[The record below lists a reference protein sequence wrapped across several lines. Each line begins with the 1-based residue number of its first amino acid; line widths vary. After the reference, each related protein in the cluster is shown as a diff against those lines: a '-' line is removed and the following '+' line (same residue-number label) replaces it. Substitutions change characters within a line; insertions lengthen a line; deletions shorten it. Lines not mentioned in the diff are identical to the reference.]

1 MGNERL
7 RAILLIGPTGSGKTP
22 LGECFERGGW
32 RGDRCAHFDFGAQ
45 LRRVASGESVPDRL
59 SAADHAFIGEVLQAG
74 ALLEDEQFHIAEKIL
89 RSFTEQR
96 EIGNDGYLLLN
107 GLPRHAGQAAAVDRV
122 AVVELVIHLRCTPEV
137 VRRRIQTDAGGDRA
151 GRVDDG
157 DRLVARKLDIF
168 RERTAPLLDHYRL
181 LGVPFEAVEVTEE
194 TEPEQIWSRCN
205 PE

>member
-7 RAILLIGPTGSGKTP
+7 RAILLIGPTGCGKTP

-32 RGDRCAHFDFGAQ
+32 RGKRCAHFDFGCQ
-45 LRRVASGESVPDRL
+45 LRQVASEGSVADRL
-59 SAADHAFIGEVLQAG
+59 SVGERAFIGEVLQSG

-89 RSFTEQR
+89 RSFAEQR
-96 EIGNDGYLLLN
+96 EIGTDGYLLLN
-107 GLPRHAGQAAAVDRV
+107 GLPRHAGQAADVDRV
-122 AVVELVIHLRCTPEV
+122 AAVELVIHLRCTPEM
-137 VRRRIQTDAGGDRA
+137 VRRRIRTDAGGDRA

-157 DRLVARKLDIF
+157 DRLVARKLEIF

-181 LGVPFEAVEVTEE
+181 LGVPVEEVEVTEE